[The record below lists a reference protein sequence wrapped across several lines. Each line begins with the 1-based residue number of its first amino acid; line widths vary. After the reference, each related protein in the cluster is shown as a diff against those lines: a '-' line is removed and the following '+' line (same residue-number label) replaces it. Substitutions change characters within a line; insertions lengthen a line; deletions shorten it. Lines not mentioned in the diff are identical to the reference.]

1 MGIGY
6 ILAGLFFLFEPFF
19 NVFDIIPDFIGY
31 LLILRG
37 MTKFADTEEKLAQS
51 RVKMRYA
58 LYVAL
63 GRYAVMLFSIIAN
76 FDSTMKLTFVFAL
89 AVLDIFFTLPA
100 LTSFFDGLSYSQ
112 FRESDRAE
120 SQKLANAQKMTAVFI
135 IARAVGAVVP
145 ELTALVTDYGYVT
158 SGGTGSTKALENL
171 LSVICFV
178 AVLVLGIVWLSA
190 VVPALTEVKKNRSFL
205 DAVEKKYISDVLNN
219 KALRI
224 KRSVKGFWHIWF
236 AAFFFLLCI
245 SLEYHFI
252 IPEFGF
258 GICTFFAFG
267 KARTYDEERK
277 KTNVLCFANA
287 ILMLLG
293 YIFLW
298 IYSSNMGEI
307 IFPYESEGFLKYYL
321 PYVIFLAAGYAAALL
336 LCRKACLIMKKMTRD
351 GIGYGES
358 TDARRKEVD
367 SQLRAEACKRIDRL
381 FVMECISVAASAVLM
396 ALVPWF
402 SLVWAVRTLL
412 DVIVIIY
419 MYSVMSDISAEAE
432 KVL

>member
-6 ILAGLFFLFEPFF
+6 ILAGLFFLFEPFW

-51 RVKMRYA
+51 RVKMKYA

-63 GRYAVMLFSIIAN
+63 GRFAVMLLSMIAK

-89 AVLDIFFTLPA
+89 SVLEIFFVLPA
-100 LTSFFDGLSYSQ
+100 MTSFFDGLSYSQ
-112 FRESDRAE
+112 FRESDKTE
-120 SQKLANAQKMTAVFI
+120 SQKLANAQKMTIVFI

-145 ELTALVTDYGYVT
+145 ELTALATDYGYVT
-158 SGGTGSTKALENL
+158 SSGTGSTNALENL

-178 AVLVLGIVWLSA
+178 AVLVLGIVWLST
-190 VVPALTEVKKNRSFL
+190 VIPAFTEIKKNKAFL
-205 DAVEKKYISDVLNN
+205 EAVEKKYISDVLNN
-219 KALRI
+219 KALCI

-236 AAFFFLLCI
+236 AAFFFFLCI
-245 SLEYHFI
+245 SLEYHFV

-258 GICTFFAFG
+258 GICAFFAFR
-267 KARTYDEERK
+267 KAKAYNGEQK
-277 KTNVLCFANA
+277 KTELLCLGNA
-287 ILMLLG
+287 VLMLLG

-307 IFPYESEGFLKYYL
+307 LFPYETKGFWKYYL
-321 PYVIFLAAGYAAALL
+321 PYVLLLTAGYALAVL
-336 LCRKACLIMKKMTRD
+336 LCRKANVIMKKMTED
-351 GIGYGES
+351 GIGYGDS
-358 TDARRKEVD
+358 TDERRKAVD
-367 SQLRAEACKRIDRL
+367 AQLRAETCKRIDRL
-381 FVMECISVAASAVLM
+381 FVMECICIAASAVLM

-402 SLVWAVRTLL
+402 SLGWAFRTLF
-412 DVIVIIY
+412 DVIVVIY